1 MTDHWAEANGG
12 LRGSTFLRLGA
23 VAYLLAAALH
33 VAARLLAPEGATPSD
48 PMFMIALVVWD
59 LTLFL
64 LATGFFWTGIHPF
77 LTRTGLGLGLF
88 LYLQGG
94 YLLLSLVTGHPY
106 GLPPSM
112 LTVGRTFLL
121 AVFAIIEWRNI
132 GRGPALLL
140 GITAG
145 LQFVR
150 VFLRG
155 LDIFP
160 PLPQPGEAVLSAV
173 FMSATAVAILLAAR
187 AIRGHEGE
195 WALAHAPNRN
205 ARFAA
210 FNNPQHDWNRNGK
223 SRV

>member
-12 LRGSTFLRLGA
+12 LRGSTLLRLGA

-121 AVFAIIEWRNI
+121 AVFATGHFKFCTKFT
-132 GRGPALLL
+132 GRTAADNVDYAADSVLTEQRAL
-140 GITAG
+140 G
-145 LQFVR
+145 
-150 VFLRG
+150 
-155 LDIFP
+155 
-160 PLPQPGEAVLSAV
+160 
-173 FMSATAVAILLAAR
+173 AT
-187 AIRGHEGE
+187 
-195 WALAHAPNRN
+195 
-205 ARFAA
+205 
-210 FNNPQHDWNRNGK
+210 
-223 SRV
+223 